1 MLNFFMK
8 IKDFFTRLR
17 DFFTS
22 LYATILL
29 LTGVLFTVLGV
40 GLAILFQ
47 REAFSAIIWAAAG
60 SFLGAFLIAAAK
72 HSFPASA
79 ASRELAKIREDN
91 QELCT
96 KITAME
102 EKNRELQHQLEAAP
116 RLTKINPVLKISV
129 AEIEFTHTDFYEEKI
144 EDPAPARKVP
154 LVGAFY
160 YEPRFYRGVY
170 KYTGTICPQVDL
182 RKIKIRETGDA
193 ITFYGPF
200 EYSFPIDNATRDW
213 LMPGRVEKETHEGES
228 EDKARKADPTKI
240 ETLKIHDYPM
250 EKKQEKM
257 ADRQVAAISDPM
269 KPFVDRLVVELVKFI
284 LSSSGK
290 DVKYLPE
297 PPLDPSKLV
306 ELGCWISEFNARI
319 AAPGLKD

>member
-116 RLTKINPVLKISV
+116 RLTKINPVLKISLS
-129 AEIEFTHTDFYEEKI
+129 EIEFTHTDFYEEEIGEAKP
-144 EDPAPARKVP
+144 ERGNFH
-154 LVGAFY
+154 LFTFY
-160 YEPRFYRGVY
+160 YEPQFYRGVY
-170 KYTGTICPQVDL
+170 QYKGTMHPLVDL
-182 RKIKIRETGDA
+182 HKIKIRETDDA

-200 EYSFPIDNATRDW
+200 EYSFPIDKDTCEW
-213 LMPGRVEKETHEGES
+213 LMPGRVEKETHEGGS
-228 EDKARKADPTKI
+228 EAEALKADPTAI
-240 ETLKIHDYPM
+240 EVQKIHDYQM
-250 EKKQEKM
+250 EKKQERMVKQ
-257 ADRQVAAISDPM
+257 QVAAISDPM
-269 KPFVDRLVVELVKFI
+269 KPFVDRLVVEFVKFI

-290 DVKYLPE
+290 EIEYSAK
-297 PPLDPSKLV
+297 PPLEPSKLV